1 MEVLSRAFVLQF
13 RYHFF
18 GNRDTAQVKHLG
30 AYIFEWFL
38 GTVDKWEEFLR
49 ENVTPVLAAHFR
61 GSQLAGNS
69 LYVDSVAA
77 FITALL
83 PVLKEKV
90 DSIVLE
96 ISKEPQ
102 YLSKFISELMVFD
115 EAVRSRFGYD
125 GGNSEYGWKGLSWDV
140 LDTWFD
146 RWSQVEKD
154 FALER
159 YREIISSEDSGQLD
173 YDSASPGKTKATY
186 GATKVVDLL
195 QSVTK
200 QYNKLRRFS
209 HKVRFLISIQAEI
222 LDHYIGR
229 LNDSLERYMSITTAV
244 GRTLHGV
251 SKEELAKLDG
261 VGGLESLCRVYG
273 SGDYIVSTLKE
284 WINDEVSQ
292 MLKISCM
299 AWNIQTDQFW
309 CQFFVDL
316 WEQLQERA
324 RITGADD
331 KLVGSMSY
339 TEVKDCTSGAVGSE
353 DEGSIFDVT
362 IQGYQRL
369 TKRAESLIIQ
379 SIKYGFPTSFRAY
392 LTKPEWTTVG
402 DDTSGKLSMRRMSIL
417 KLNILKHRTNSSCR
431 YGHGHNGRVGPT
443 PPGKSQN
450 LQSRT
455 EHSANWLSELAG

>member
-1 MEVLSRAFVLQF
+1 MAAREPIVLLPMEVLSRAFVLQF

-38 GTVDKWEEFLR
+38 GTVAKWEEFLR
-49 ENVTPVLAAHFR
+49 GNVTIVLAAHFR

-83 PVLKEKV
+83 PVLREKV
-90 DSIVLE
+90 DSTVAE

-125 GGNSEYGWKGLSWDV
+125 GGDAECGWKGLSWDV

-159 YREIISSEDSGQLD
+159 YREIINSEDSGQLD
-173 YDSASPGKTKATY
+173 YDSASPGKTKTTY

-209 HKVRFLISIQAEI
+209 HKLRFLISIQAEI

-261 VGGLESLCRVYG
+261 IGGLESLCRVYG
-273 SGDYIVSTLKE
+273 SGEHIISTLKE
-284 WINDEVSQ
+284 WINDEVSPRL
-292 MLKISCM
+292 LKIPR
-299 AWNIQTDQFW
+299 W
-309 CQFFVDL
+309 C
-316 WEQLQERA
+316 
-324 RITGADD
+324 
-331 KLVGSMSY
+331 
-339 TEVKDCTSGAVGSE
+339 EVC
-353 DEGSIFDVT
+353 
-362 IQGYQRL
+362 
-369 TKRAESLIIQ
+369 
-379 SIKYGFPTSFRAY
+379 
-392 LTKPEWTTVG
+392 
-402 DDTSGKLSMRRMSIL
+402 
-417 KLNILKHRTNSSCR
+417 N
-431 YGHGHNGRVGPT
+431 
-443 PPGKSQN
+443 
-450 LQSRT
+450 
-455 EHSANWLSELAG
+455 